1 MDLLKKELERKRKTI
16 ELAKQSNIS
25 CNGTSKGKR
34 AYLKAGELRRIQEE
48 QEEERKIIHKRHNR
62 MGNHERKRRRKDE
75 DASVA
80 NMNKMKHELSSRDMD
95 GKNADKSSQPADP
108 TLSTKSSLAA
118 SDKKN
123 DIESHTPNEGSEDKN
138 QNPALKKMSSSEIT
152 NALREL
158 GIPVWLFGEKD
169 DDQRMLRLQEARDSK
184 KSLMAGISEIDDFKL
199 GSGHGIRNPFLGGK
213 KSKEVDHDFGLKKS
227 SVSTEKDKEANIQE
241 EEDDDESDPHRSIH
255 RFLKSQ
261 LKQWEEDLV
270 DRPDSVK
277 RTLAGKNETKTLKQC
292 KDYIRPLFKQCKNR
306 RLEEN
311 MTRHLLNIVKFCK
324 EGEFVKAND
333 SYIDVAIGRAAWP
346 IGVTMVG
353 IHARSGRAKIE
364 SSNVAHVM
372 NSEMQRYVV

>member
-152 NALREL
+152 NALRENTANEYPDT
-158 GIPVWLFGEKD
+158 GARIEQGRPARRPVITSN
-169 DDQRMLRLQEARDSK
+169 MSK
-184 KSLMAGISEIDDFKL
+184 IYA
-199 GSGHGIRNPFLGGK
+199 HYAVN
-213 KSKEVDHDFGLKKS
+213 
-227 SVSTEKDKEANIQE
+227 
-241 EEDDDESDPHRSIH
+241 
-255 RFLKSQ
+255 
-261 LKQWEEDLV
+261 
-270 DRPDSVK
+270 
-277 RTLAGKNETKTLKQC
+277 C
-292 KDYIRPLFKQCKNR
+292 KYMP
-306 RLEEN
+306 
-311 MTRHLLNIVKFCK
+311 
-324 EGEFVKAND
+324 A
-333 SYIDVAIGRAAWP
+333 P
-346 IGVTMVG
+346 P
-353 IHARSGRAKIE
+353 
-364 SSNVAHVM
+364 
-372 NSEMQRYVV
+372 